1 MVSLVLS
8 LLRNYHYY
16 VINNSQ
22 LKMGKCH
29 IFQNIKIGYVIK
41 QYLLAD
47 VLTTKLKTALDLLA
61 RRLNF
66 VFS

>member
-1 MVSLVLS
+1 
-8 LLRNYHYY
+8 
-16 VINNSQ
+16 
-22 LKMGKCH
+22 MGKCH

-66 VFS
+66 VFSRKTFCLNIINI